1 MASPTPKKRKRI
13 NSWSDKEVKD
23 LLVIFKEKNIMSAL
37 DGKRYRNGEIL
48 GAVQIEMTALGYN
61 KTVEQIRAK
70 WKALKHLYKDKE
82 YCNRKSGND
91 RKDGGEWDEELDEL
105 LKSRPSVKPLD
116 YGVDSI
122 ESDDEVQVGFQIN
135 DMEVVFSNDIDIA
148 GTSLT
153 VEGPEVCTETI
164 SPIQPSKTQRKSNEK
179 ASSLAKVLDAFT
191 DKWQVA
197 QSQMNLDFIEGQ
209 NTMLQ
214 KEFEKQRAWEQ
225 QILLE
230 EREIAKSEREESNEL
245 FKMLIGAIKDST
257 K

>member
-1 MASPTPKKRKRI
+1 MASPKPTKRKRI
-13 NSWSDKEVKD
+13 SWSDKEVKD
-23 LLVIFKEKNIMSAL
+23 LLAIFKEKNIMCAL

-48 GAVQIEMTALGYN
+48 GAVQIEMTALEYK

-82 YCNRKSGND
+82 YCNKKSGND
-91 RKDGGEWDEELDEL
+91 RNDGGEWDEELDEL
-105 LKSRPSVKPLD
+105 LKSH
-116 YGVDSI
+116 
-122 ESDDEVQVGFQIN
+122 DEVQVDFQIN
-135 DMEVVFSNDIDIA
+135 DMEVVFSNDIYNNIDIA

-164 SPIQPSKTQRKSNEK
+164 SPVQPSKTQRKNNEK

-209 NTMLQ
+209 NTTLKQ
-214 KEFEKQRAWEQ
+214 EFEKQRAWEQ

-230 EREIAKSEREESNEL
+230 EREIAKAEREESNEL